1 MNEQIGKKRD
11 WIKNAVIVFLIIM
24 LILTFF
30 SNTIMNY
37 SLPEVSAQYM
47 SSGTIQAKVR
57 GSGTVQAGD
66 PYTVTV
72 ESSRKISSVGV
83 RNGDHVEKGDVLY
96 FLQEGDSA
104 ELKEA
109 QKKLDQM
116 LDAYRQS
123 ALDADVDP
131 ETTNKILNGQF
142 TGYNT
147 FKTKIDAMKNEIKE
161 LEETIFHYETEVEK
175 VRVMMKEA
183 ESETSDSSTEKR
195 LAYEDSVSTRKNAE
209 NAYTKALKA
218 AGVADAAEAAT
229 KLSAV
234 SKEVAAKQQAVDAI
248 VNGTEYQQ
256 AETMRVGYESKLQ
269 SAKSELERVTADGT
283 GSEEIIVN
291 EATGEKKTKQQL
303 AQEAWNQTVADLD
316 VHMQSSVY
324 QNLKAAKEALEAEQ
338 AKQPAYEQVVNAKDA
353 LSSAQKAEENA
364 WKEYEAA
371 GPDHSVAISQYANVI
386 RINEEFILEQ
396 KAIVAAK
403 ESEVANLLAQMQ
415 QENTLSA
422 ELDAIQE
429 QRELIA
435 ELKKDT
441 GAGNVVAPIS
451 GTVQDMRLTAG
462 STTIAG
468 EQVAT
473 ILPDGTEYTMEVSVT
488 REQAQRLSVGD
499 IADIQN
505 SWYYSDVTCVLQQIK
520 TDKSDPAAKRILVF
534 KVEGEVSDGQNLN
547 ISIGQKSANY
557 DYIVPN
563 SAIREDNNGKFILI
577 VTQKSSPLGNRYYAE
592 RVDVEVLG
600 SDDTKSAIT
609 GDLNWDYVIT
619 TATKPVEAG
628 QLIRL
633 AD

>member
-1 MNEQIGKKRD
+1 MNTDKKTNRKE
-11 WIKNAVIVFLIIM
+11 WVKNVAIIFLSVM
-24 LILTFF
+24 LVLTFF

-229 KLSAV
+229 
-234 SKEVAAKQQAVDAI
+234 
-248 VNGTEYQQ
+248 
-256 AETMRVGYESKLQ
+256 
-269 SAKSELERVTADGT
+269 
-283 GSEEIIVN
+283 
-291 EATGEKKTKQQL
+291 
-303 AQEAWNQTVADLD
+303 
-316 VHMQSSVY
+316 
-324 QNLKAAKEALEAEQ
+324 
-338 AKQPAYEQVVNAKDA
+338 
-353 LSSAQKAEENA
+353 
-364 WKEYEAA
+364 
-371 GPDHSVAISQYANVI
+371 
-386 RINEEFILEQ
+386 
-396 KAIVAAK
+396 
-403 ESEVANLLAQMQ
+403 
-415 QENTLSA
+415 
-422 ELDAIQE
+422 
-429 QRELIA
+429 
-435 ELKKDT
+435 
-441 GAGNVVAPIS
+441 
-451 GTVQDMRLTAG
+451 
-462 STTIAG
+462 
-468 EQVAT
+468 
-473 ILPDGTEYTMEVSVT
+473 
-488 REQAQRLSVGD
+488 
-499 IADIQN
+499 
-505 SWYYSDVTCVLQQIK
+505 
-520 TDKSDPAAKRILVF
+520 
-534 KVEGEVSDGQNLN
+534 
-547 ISIGQKSANY
+547 
-557 DYIVPN
+557 
-563 SAIREDNNGKFILI
+563 
-577 VTQKSSPLGNRYYAE
+577 
-592 RVDVEVLG
+592 
-600 SDDTKSAIT
+600 
-609 GDLNWDYVIT
+609 
-619 TATKPVEAG
+619 
-628 QLIRL
+628 
-633 AD
+633 